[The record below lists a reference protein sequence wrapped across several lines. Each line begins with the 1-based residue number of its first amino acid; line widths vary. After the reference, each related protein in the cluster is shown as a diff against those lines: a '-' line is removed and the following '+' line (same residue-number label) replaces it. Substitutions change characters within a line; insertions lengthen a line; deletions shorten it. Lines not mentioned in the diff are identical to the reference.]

1 MAWYGYE
8 SVCAGASLGET
19 ISNWDS
25 SKLGRSSYDDS
36 PEVRGT
42 ASAPAVLR
50 GGDATSRDGARDD
63 VNDSVEETLG
73 RCGFVR
79 AAMLALTFDTC
90 DARLAEREPG
100 GGGLRGVSG
109 SVADEERGM
118 STSVMVD
125 ETPDARFMTDESS
138 TTFDLR
144 CSLSERKVET
154 DEDGAWPLVL
164 G

>member
-1 MAWYGYE
+1 MDKIPRHGGRGDRDVASNDGRKGKEGRGKSSRRRGKRNYSEEDMLWSMAWYGYE

-36 PEVRGT
+36 PDVRGT

-79 AAMLALTFDTC
+79 AAMLALTFS
-90 DARLAEREPG
+90 LPG
-100 GGGLRGVSG
+100 CRGLGV
-109 SVADEERGM
+109 VAG
-118 STSVMVD
+118 T
-125 ETPDARFMTDESS
+125 
-138 TTFDLR
+138 
-144 CSLSERKVET
+144 
-154 DEDGAWPLVL
+154 
-164 G
+164 